1 MKLKTIAIL
10 CAGAALAGAA
20 TFTGTITDTMC
31 GAKHGMMPGQPDD
44 ACVRMC
50 VKSSS
55 SQYALYDGEK
65 VMRLSDQKTPARF
78 AGKKV
83 RVTGDY
89 DEKSKTIKVT
99 AIEPAD

>member
-1 MKLKTIAIL
+1 MKTIAIL
-10 CAGAALAGAA
+10 FAGAGLACAA
-20 TFTGTITDTMC
+20 AFTGIITDTMC

-50 VKSSS
+50 VKNSSTR
-55 SQYALYDGEK
+55 YALYDGQK

-83 RVTGDY
+83 QVTGAY

-99 AIEPAD
+99 AIEPAN